1 MEINPSVNTNRH
13 LLGLLLEKIIIVVG
27 VFALVGKIIDVFG

>member
-1 MEINPSVNTNRH
+1 MELNPPMNVNRH

-27 VFALVGKIIDVFG
+27 VFAFVGKIIDVFG

>member
-1 MEINPSVNTNRH
+1 MKIM
-13 LLGLLLEKIIIVVG
+13 LWILEKVLIMAG